1 MPLRLRGRVRTSALA
16 TLSLLLAL
24 GTSLEAQASDNG
36 WNSERALELIA
47 LARSLRNETSV
58 DPAFRSYSAEARGY
72 VYYFLDRADTNERTL
87 VKTDQIALDI
97 YWRAPGD
104 TRQRIVGLR
113 DEKKLPT
120 NIKYHLDHLTVVQ
133 DDFGDRIHLGDGDEV
148 EAVIHPVALASDS
161 VYDFRLA
168 DSLTLT
174 FAAPTNELR
183 VYELQ
188 VRPRDLDAPG
198 IIGSVFLERDTGAIV
213 RMNFTFTPSSYVD
226 SHLDYIRISLDNS
239 LWDAKYWLPYRQEV
253 EIRREVP
260 LLEFVSGGVI
270 RGRFDIRDYRFNPD
284 LPDGLFGGA
293 RVTADANLGDFRFD
307 SGLYDQ
313 LDEEG
318 LAPTPAFDDIRR
330 QAIRV
335 AGRRY
340 VTGLAPS
347 RLYLP
352 SLTSVVRYSR
362 AEGYFNGLGMSFRP
376 GGPFKLRT
384 FGGYAFGR
392 KKPHAS
398 VYLGTGEQQAGTQVR
413 ATLNDLRDVGPVAGA
428 SGALNTLSVLTGEED
443 FTDPYFASGIS
454 VAHSIPVTGG
464 RIRISGHWERH
475 RSAEDVVTGDGS
487 TRVRPLRRIDEGD
500 GLWLQVEATPR
511 PTGGSGLFP
520 SATLRLGRFEDRA
533 FASALVSWD
542 WTALPRSSVFNVTA
556 DVHGGWVG
564 AGAPAQMMF
573 LLGGRQTLPGYGY
586 RSFEGD
592 RMALVRIEAT
602 QAILSPWFRL
612 RLFASSGV
620 TGLDRDR
627 LPENWPGETTD
638 GLKHSVGAGLGLGW
652 DILRFDAGRG
662 VSGGDWEFILSVNRS
677 FWRWL

>member
-1 MPLRLRGRVRTSALA
+1 MLRRLRGYSPTSALTA
-16 TLSLLLAL
+16 LSLLVPL
-24 GTSLEAQASDNG
+24 GWSLEAQNADTA

-47 LARSLRNETSV
+47 LARSLRHETSV

-97 YWRAPGD
+97 YWRAPSD

-133 DDFGDRIHLGDGDEV
+133 DDFGDRIRMGDGDEV
-148 EAVIHPVALASDS
+148 EAVIHPVAPASDS

-174 FAAPTNELR
+174 FAGPTAELR

-188 VRPRDLDAPG
+188 VRPKNLDAPG
-198 IIGSVFLERDTGAIV
+198 IIGSVFLERRTGAIV
-213 RMNFTFTPSSYVD
+213 RLSFTFTPASYVD

-239 LWDAKYWLPYRQEV
+239 VWDAKYWLPYRQEV

-260 LLEFVSGGVI
+260 LFEFVSGGVI
-270 RGRFDIRDYRFNPD
+270 RSRFDIRGYRFNQE
-284 LPDGLFGGA
+284 LPDGLFGMA
-293 RVTADANLGDFRFD
+293 RVTAAANLEDFQFE

-318 LAPTPAFDDIRR
+318 LAPAPALSDIRR
-330 QAIRV
+330 EAVRM

-352 SLTSVVRYSR
+352 SLTSVVRYTR
-362 AEGYFNGLGMSFRP
+362 AEGYFNGLGMSLRA
-376 GGPFKLRT
+376 GGGSLRLKS

-392 KKPHAS
+392 NKPHAS
-398 VYLGTGEQQAGTQVR
+398 VYVGADEAHVGPYFR
-413 ATLNDLRDVGPVAGA
+413 ATLNDLRDVGPIKGA
-428 SGALNTLSVLTGEED
+428 SGVLNTLSALAEEED
-443 FTDPYFASGIS
+443 FTDPYFSSGLS
-454 VAHSIPVTGG
+454 VAHSLPVTGG
-464 RIRISGHWERH
+464 HLRISGHWERH
-475 RSAEDVVTGDGS
+475 RSAEDVVTGKGS
-487 TRVRPLRRIDEGD
+487 SSVRPVRRIDEGD
-500 GLWLQVEATPR
+500 GLWLQLDATPR
-511 PTGGSGLFP
+511 PTGRFSPLP
-520 SATLRLGRFEDRA
+520 RATLRLGRFEYQT
-533 FASALVSWD
+533 FASVLVSWE
-542 WTALPRSSVFNVTA
+542 WRSARPSSAFNMTA
-556 DVHGGWVG
+556 DVHGGWGG
-564 AGAPAQMMF
+564 AAPAQMLF
-573 LLGGRQTLPGYGY
+573 LLGGRNTLPGYGY

-602 QAILSPWFRL
+602 QAILTPWFRL

-620 TGLDRDR
+620 TGLDHDR
-627 LPENWPGETTD
+627 LPQNWTGETTD
-638 GLKHSVGAGLGLGW
+638 GLKNSVGAGLGLGW
-652 DILRFDAGRG
+652 DILRLDAARG
-662 VSGGDWEFILSVNRS
+662 VNGGEWEFILSVNHG